1 MGNKRVKEII
11 RFVIVGGISFVIDY
25 MGLYVLTEYVNINY
39 LISSSISFT
48 IAVIVNYILS
58 IKFVFRKA
66 KNGYKQLF
74 LFILSSIIA
83 LFLNQLCMWFFVELM
98 SLYYMISKLLA
109 TLIVTIW
116 NYITK
121 KKSVEI

>member
-25 MGLYVLTEYVNINY
+25 MGLYILTEYVNINY

-58 IKFVFRKA
+58 VKFVFEKA
-66 KNGYKQLF
+66 KNGYKQLI
-74 LFILSSIIA
+74 LFIISSIVA
-83 LFLNQLCMWFFVELM
+83 LFLNQICMWFFVEMITLH
-98 SLYYMISKLLA
+98 YMISKILA
-109 TLIVTIW
+109 TIIVTMW

-121 KKSVEI
+121 KKSVEL